1 MSGPRRQGFADAALT
16 FIVGFVAG
24 PPARLDAVF
33 DGVRPSRGA
42 DRPRPEHALGG
53 VSAITAAVVA
63 PASVR
68 ELPKVLVAGI
78 SVDELRALDLPR
90 IFTVLHLEP
99 GHGALYPR
107 VPSGNLGQLPGTA
120 MLRLPGVASGSLR

>member
-1 MSGPRRQGFADAALT
+1 MAEMDGAHGVLNTIEKRRFVGVSKAQGFADSALT
-16 FIVGFVAG
+16 FSVGYVAG

-33 DGVRPSRGA
+33 NGVRPSRGA

-53 VSAITAAVVA
+53 VNAITAAVVA

-78 SVDELRALDLPR
+78 SVDELRAL
-90 IFTVLHLEP
+90 
-99 GHGALYPR
+99 GAYTCL
-107 VPSGNLGQLPGTA
+107 QDA
-120 MLRLPGVASGSLR
+120 